1 MRSLPRPIRPVLALL
16 PLLCALACANAK
28 RGATSDPCADFEVE
42 VERVWSAAIKAQVM
56 EKGGELEVERRSAVT
71 NKMDHVSEDWVRMR
85 TSVCKDHFVRGLISK
100 DDYAAR
106 VRCFD
111 DRLDRQRKL
120 VELLQGGAAAGEIE
134 AAIDQL
140 VAEPASCEAASAPA
154 TPETTTP

>member
-1 MRSLPRPIRPVLALL
+1 MRSLLRPARPALAVLTLL
-16 PLLCALACANAK
+16 ATLACANAK
-28 RGATSDPCADFEVE
+28 RGASADPCADFEVE

-56 EKGGELEVERRSAVT
+56 DKGGAIEVERRAAVT
-71 NKMDHVSEDWVRMR
+71 NKMDHISEDWVRMR
-85 TSVCKDHFVRGLISK
+85 TSVCKDHFVRSLITK

-120 VELLQGGAAAGEIE
+120 AELLQGGAAASEVE

-140 VAEPASCEAASAPA
+140 VAEPASCEL
-154 TPETTTP
+154 TTTPAEATP

>member
-1 MRSLPRPIRPVLALL
+1 MRSLLRPLRPALAVLT
-16 PLLCALACANAK
+16 LLCAIACANAK
-28 RGATSDPCADFEVE
+28 RGASSDPCADFEVE

-56 EKGGELEVERRSAVT
+56 DKGGAIEVERRSAVT

-85 TSVCKDHFVRGLISK
+85 TSVCKDHFVRGLITK
-100 DDYAAR
+100 DEYATR

-120 VELLQGGAAAGEIE
+120 VELLQGGGAANEVE

-140 VAEPASCEAASAPA
+140 VAEPASCETAST
-154 TPETTTP
+154 TPETTP

>member
-1 MRSLPRPIRPVLALL
+1 VLT
-16 PLLCALACANAK
+16 LLCVLACANAK
-28 RGATSDPCADFEVE
+28 RGASSDPCADFEVE

-56 EKGGELEVERRSAVT
+56 DEGGAIEVERRSAVT

-120 VELLQGGAAAGEIE
+120 VELLQGGGAAEEVE
-134 AAIDQL
+134 AAIDRL
-140 VAEPASCEAASAPA
+140 VAEPASCEAAST

>member
-1 MRSLPRPIRPVLALL
+1 MRSLPCPTRPALAVLALL
-16 PLLCALACANAK
+16 GALACANAK
-28 RGATSDPCADFEVE
+28 PRASADPCADFDVE
-42 VERVWSAAIKAQVM
+42 VERVWSAAIKARVM
-56 EKGGELEVERRSAVT
+56 DKGGEIEVEQRSAVT

-85 TSVCKDHFVRGLISK
+85 TSVCKDHFVRGLIDK

-120 VELLQGGAAAGEIE
+120 VELLEGGAAASEVQ

-140 VAEPASCEAASAPA
+140 VAEPASCE
-154 TPETTTP
+154 TTPADPESTP